1 MAERAHSGINDATA
15 ATSARNQEVLRSL
28 DFVDEQDLAEAGRGL
43 IAEFE
48 GGAVGGE
55 GDSAVWDL
63 DRYAFLDE
71 EPPSTANPSL
81 WRAARLLRRAGLF
94 EVCDGVY
101 QVRGLD
107 LSNMTIVEGDEG
119 IVVFDP
125 LISAETAAAGLALYR
140 SHRGSRPV
148 TGIVYTHSHVDHF
161 GGARGLFPTGEE
173 VDPELPALAPEG
185 FVAEAVGENVFC
197 GPAMARRAAYM
208 YGAALEAGPQG
219 QIGAGLGLST
229 STGSITLV
237 TPNLE
242 ITETGQEETV
252 DGVTMRFQ
260 ITSGAEAPASMSV
273 YLPDHRALCVADL
286 CVRCQHNLMTP
297 RGALIR
303 DGHAWAGFL
312 DEAMSLFGEEAE
324 VMFAGH
330 MWPTWGGE
338 QITARLAAQR
348 DLYAYLHDQS
358 VRLINRGLTGA
369 EIAEVLELP
378 PDLARRWDCREYY
391 GSLSHNVKGI
401 YQRYMGWF
409 DGNPA
414 RLWEHP
420 PEQAAKRYVDF
431 MGGGDAVLERA
442 RTSYAEGDYRWVA
455 QVLSHLVFAEP
466 SNEAARSLQAD
477 ALEQLAY
484 GAENA
489 TWRNFFLMGAAELRS
504 RQVQVPTIARPPDLV
519 AQLSFEQILDAM
531 SMRVNGPEAWALAVD
546 LRWELT
552 DTDEA
557 RDLTLSN
564 GALTHRPAGALAG
577 FEPQATL
584 RMDRAALN
592 ELTADTTPVGDL
604 LGAGRIQIDG
614 DPTKIGELLGTL
626 EEPDPGFAIVEP

>member
-1 MAERAHSGINDATA
+1 MAERARSGVNDATA
-15 ATSARNQEVLRSL
+15 ATTARNQEVLGSL
-28 DFVDEQDLAEAGRGL
+28 DFTDQQDLADASRGL
-43 IAEFE
+43 VVGLDE
-48 GGAVGGE
+48 GPLKDDGG
-55 GDSAVWDL
+55 STVWDL
-63 DRYAFLDE
+63 GHYRFLDE
-71 EPPSTANPSL
+71 DPPATANPSL
-81 WRAARLLRRAGLF
+81 WRAARLLRGAGLF
-94 EVCDGVY
+94 EVCEGVY
-101 QVRGLD
+101 QLRGLD
-107 LSNMTIVEGDEG
+107 LSNMTVVEGDHG
-119 IVVFDP
+119 VVVFDP

-140 SHRGSRPV
+140 EHRGPRPV

-161 GGARGLFPTGEE
+161 GGARGLFPEGEPP
-173 VDPELPALAPEG
+173 DRGLPALAPEG
-185 FVAEAVGENVFC
+185 FVEEAVGENVFC

-208 YGAALEAGPQG
+208 YGAALEAGPRG
-219 QIGAGLGLST
+219 QVGAGLGLST

-237 TPNLE
+237 SPNVE
-242 ITETGQEETV
+242 ISETGQEEAV

-273 YLPDHRALCVADL
+273 YLPDRRALCVADL

-312 DEAMSLFGEEAE
+312 DEAISLFGEEAE

-330 MWPTWGGE
+330 MWPTWGAE
-338 QITARLAAQR
+338 QITDRLAAQR

-369 EIAEVLELP
+369 EIAEELDLP
-378 PDLARRWDCREYY
+378 PGLAKRWDCREYY

-414 RLWEHP
+414 HLWEHP
-420 PEQAAKRYVDF
+420 PEQAARRYVDF

-442 RTSYAEGDYRWVA
+442 RASYADGDYRWVA

-466 SNEAARSLQAD
+466 SNDAARSLQAD

-489 TWRNFFLMGAAELRS
+489 TWRNFFLMGAAELRD
-504 RQVQVPTIARPPDLV
+504 RAVEAPTIARPPDLV
-519 AQLSFEQILDAM
+519 ARLSFEQILDAM
-531 SMRVNGPEAWALAVD
+531 SMRVNGPEAWALEVD
-546 LRWELT
+546 LRWELS
-552 DTDEA
+552 DTGEA
-557 RDLTLSN
+557 RDLTLRN
-564 GALTHRPAGALAG
+564 GALTHRPAGMLPG
-577 FEPQATL
+577 FQPQATL

-604 LGAGRIQIDG
+604 LGAGRIEIEG

>member
-15 ATSARNQEVLRSL
+15 ATSARNQEVLGSL
-28 DFVDEQDLAEAGRGL
+28 DFADEQDLADASRGL
-43 IAEFE
+43 V
-48 GGAVGGE
+48 VGLEEEPLIDEDG
-55 GDSAVWDL
+55 STVWDL
-63 DRYAFLDE
+63 GRYRFLDE
-71 EPPSTANPSL
+71 DPPATANPSL
-81 WRAARLLRRAGLF
+81 WRTTRLLRGAGLF
-94 EVCDGVY
+94 EVCEGVY

-107 LSNMTIVEGDEG
+107 LSNMTVVEGNDG
-119 IVVFDP
+119 VVVFDP

-140 SHRGSRPV
+140 AHRGPRPV

-161 GGARGLFPTGEE
+161 GGARGLFTAGEAP
-173 VDPELPALAPEG
+173 DPGLPALAPEG
-185 FVAEAVGENVFC
+185 FVEEAVGENVFC
-197 GPAMARRAAYM
+197 GPAMARRATYM
-208 YGAALEAGPQG
+208 YGAALEVGPRG
-219 QIGAGLGLST
+219 QVGAGLGLST

-237 TPNLE
+237 SPNVE
-242 ITETGQEETV
+242 ISETGQEETV

-273 YLPDHRALCVADL
+273 YLPDRRALCVADL

-312 DEAMSLFGEEAE
+312 DEAISLFGADAE

-330 MWPTWGGE
+330 MWPTWGAE
-338 QITARLAAQR
+338 RIADRLAAQR

-358 VRLINRGLTGA
+358 VRLINRGLTGT
-369 EIAEVLELP
+369 EIAEELDLP
-378 PDLARRWDCREYY
+378 PSLAKRWDCREYY

-414 RLWEHP
+414 HLWEHP
-420 PEQAAKRYVDF
+420 PEQAARRYVDF

-442 RTSYAEGDYRWVA
+442 RASYDDGDYRWVA

-489 TWRNFFLMGAAELRS
+489 TWRNFFLMGAAELRG
-504 RQVQVPTIARPPDLV
+504 RAVEAPTIARPPDLV
-519 AQLSFEQILDAM
+519 ARLSFEQILDAM
-531 SMRVNGPEAWALAVD
+531 SMRVNGPEAWALEVD
-546 LRWELT
+546 LRWELS
-552 DTDEA
+552 DSGEA
-557 RDLTLSN
+557 RDLT
-564 GALTHRPAGALAG
+564 
-577 FEPQATL
+577 
-584 RMDRAALN
+584 
-592 ELTADTTPVGDL
+592 
-604 LGAGRIQIDG
+604 
-614 DPTKIGELLGTL
+614 
-626 EEPDPGFAIVEP
+626 